1 MKREQDT
8 FDRSK
13 KKRQKERK
21 RSWFD
26 DDGFNLSKK
35 DLQNQYKRK
44 QKYRKLDDWD
54 T

>member
-8 FDRSK
+8 FDRK
-13 KKRQKERK
+13 KKRQKDRK
-21 RSWFD
+21 RGWFD
-26 DDGFNLSKK
+26 DEGFTPSKK

-44 QKYRKLDDWD
+44 QKYRRLDDWD